1 MVLVWIKTLLNKLLI
16 VIRSE
21 LFDIYKLLYTDE
33 VILINDLI
41 KNEEDKLSQPSQTR
55 VGIMGNLVLV
65 KVNIN

>member
-1 MVLVWIKTLLNKLLI
+1 MLVWIKSLLYKLQI

-21 LFDIYKLLYTDE
+21 LFDIYKLLDTDE

-41 KNEEDKLSQPSQTR
+41 KNKEDKLSQPSQTG

-65 KVNIN
+65 NAKIN

>member
-41 KNEEDKLSQPSQTR
+41 KIEEDKLSQPSQTR